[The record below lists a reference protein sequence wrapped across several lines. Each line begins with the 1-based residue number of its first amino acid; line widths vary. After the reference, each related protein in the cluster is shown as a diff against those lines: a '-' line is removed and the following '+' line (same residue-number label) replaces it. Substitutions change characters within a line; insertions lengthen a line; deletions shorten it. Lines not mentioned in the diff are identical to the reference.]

1 MLHGGFK
8 EQNSMVFNNF
18 LLLLTKQRTRK
29 KTKKLSVVFNGLKW
43 WSKFKIGE
51 NTKYVHVRD
60 IRERFDDIWEEW
72 SAILVWPLGVQF
84 KNYIDLTQK
93 NCADRCSR

>member
-18 LLLLTKQRTRK
+18 LLTKQRTRK

-60 IRERFDDIWEEW
+60 IRERFDDIW
-72 SAILVWPLGVQF
+72 
-84 KNYIDLTQK
+84 KNEAPSSFDLWV
-93 NCADRCSR
+93 CSLKIT